1 MKTRVILALLAL
13 ALLAGCGDRR
23 LVIDID
29 VLSYVSPADRGQPFG
44 PIPAVPPDGAYLP
57 ESPLIDDQEVRLL
70 EGLTGLA
77 TVQAVTISANIFH
90 TSTSGTGSDTLR
102 LYLSPDDV
110 PARTTPP
117 VFERAFTFTPG
128 LAESTRVEVGG
139 DARVVDLFNSRRFRF
154 SVTTALRGPASGPAL
169 SGLVSIHE
177 LHCVVV
183 SSRKPL

>member
-1 MKTRVILALLAL
+1 MKTRAILLLLAL
-13 ALLAGCGDRR
+13 AMLAGCGERR
-23 LVIDID
+23 LVLNID
-29 VLSYVSPADRGQPFG
+29 VLSYVAPADRGQPFG
-44 PIPAVPPDGAYLP
+44 PIPALPPDGAYFP
-57 ESPLIDDQEVRLL
+57 ESPLVNDQEVVLL

-90 TSTSGTGSDTLR
+90 QSTSGTGSDTLR

-110 PARTTPP
+110 PAQTTPP
-117 VFERAFTFTPG
+117 VFERAFIFTPG
-128 LAESTRVEVGG
+128 VAESTQVEVGG

-154 SVTTALRGPASGPAL
+154 SVTTSLRGPASGPAL
-169 SGLVSIHE
+169 SGLVSIHA